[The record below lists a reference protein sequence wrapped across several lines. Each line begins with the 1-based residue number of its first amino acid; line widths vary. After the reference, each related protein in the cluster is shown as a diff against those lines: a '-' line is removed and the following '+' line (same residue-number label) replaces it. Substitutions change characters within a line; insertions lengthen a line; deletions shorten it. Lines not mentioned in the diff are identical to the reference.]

1 MKEMS
6 FTEHLEELRTT
17 LIRVSI
23 ILFLSF
29 MVAYGVGDKISEFL
43 LSPLRDS
50 LTKVVNGVTNQ
61 IVYLGIL
68 DKVLSQLQ
76 VAFWSS
82 ILLSSPIWFHQIWK
96 FIKPGLHKHE
106 VRAVRPFLVVG
117 FILFW
122 IGVTFGYFVV
132 FPFTFQTLL
141 SFGVD
146 GVAASISLKDYL
158 ILASKVLVF
167 LGIIF
172 QLPNALLILGF
183 MGIVTKQSLRKMRR
197 YVYFGFAI
205 LSAVLTPPDVITMGG
220 IWVPLVLLFEL
231 GIWGVALIV
240 HPYLARQHS

>member
-1 MKEMS
+1 MS

-29 MVAYGVGDKISEFL
+29 MVAYGFGEKISEFL

-50 LTKVVNGVTNQ
+50 LLKVSSGLTNQ

-76 VAFWSS
+76 VAFWTS
-82 ILLSSPIWFHQIWK
+82 ILLSSPIWFYQIWK
-96 FIKPGLHKHE
+96 FIQPGLHDHE
-106 VRAVRPFLVVG
+106 VKAVRPFLIVG
-117 FILFW
+117 FLLFW
-122 IGVTFGYFVV
+122 IGVTFGYFIV

-141 SFGVD
+141 NFGVE
-146 GVAASISLKDYL
+146 GVSASISLKEYL
-158 ILASKVLVF
+158 VLASKVLVF

-205 LSAVLTPPDVITMGG
+205 LSAILTPPDVITMAG

-231 GIWGVALIV
+231 GIWAVALVV

>member
-1 MKEMS
+1 MS

-29 MVAYGVGDKISEFL
+29 MVAYGFGEKISEFL

-50 LTKVVNGVTNQ
+50 LLKVSSGLTNQ

-76 VAFWSS
+76 VAFWTS
-82 ILLSSPIWFHQIWK
+82 ILLSSPIWFYQIWK
-96 FIKPGLHKHE
+96 FIQPGLHDHE
-106 VRAVRPFLVVG
+106 VKAVRPFLMVG
-117 FILFW
+117 FFLFW
-122 IGVTFGYFVV
+122 VGVTFGYFVV

-141 SFGVD
+141 NFGVE
-146 GVAASISLKDYL
+146 GVSASISLKEYL
-158 ILASKVLVF
+158 VLASKVLVF

-205 LSAVLTPPDVITMGG
+205 LSAILTPPDIITMAG

-231 GIWGVALIV
+231 GIWAVALVV